1 MHASRRK
8 RESTAALAA
17 PGHFLMGAGAGIVS
31 LLIVGR
37 RLTPHSPLS
46 GLSLFLSPLGTGLAM
61 HWIGEFWRERE
72 MDRPGLFSFQ
82 AGAIFALGMALVR
95 FVYLELHWSPF

>member
-37 RLTPHSPLS
+37 RLTSHSPLP

-61 HWIGEFWRERE
+61 RWIGEFWRERE
-72 MDRPGLFSFQ
+72 MDGPGLFSFQ
-82 AGAIFALGMALVR
+82 AGAIFAFGMALVR